1 MLYLYFAANK
11 DNYSFALSPVAVKN
25 EIGMARSTYN
35 DQFHRLVEK
44 GYLVNRSGNTYDF
57 YEVPQPGSRT
67 PKASPASGSVNPAE
81 GQQQPPPAKDSP
93 QEVIEINNSCGTTT
107 EINSKRVEQAP
118 HDPEER
124 ESKRENVLEGCTGA
138 NGEFV
143 F

>member
-1 MLYLYFAANK
+1 
-11 DNYSFALSPVAVKN
+11 
-25 EIGMARSTYN
+25 MARSTYN

-57 YEVPQPGSRT
+57 YEVPQSGSRT
-67 PKASPASGSVNPAE
+67 PKASPASGSMNPAE
-81 GQQQPPPAKDSP
+81 GQEQPPPVEDRP
-93 QEVIEINNSCGTTT
+93 QEVVEINNSCGTTT

-124 ESKRENVLEGCTGA
+124 KNKRENVLEGCTGT